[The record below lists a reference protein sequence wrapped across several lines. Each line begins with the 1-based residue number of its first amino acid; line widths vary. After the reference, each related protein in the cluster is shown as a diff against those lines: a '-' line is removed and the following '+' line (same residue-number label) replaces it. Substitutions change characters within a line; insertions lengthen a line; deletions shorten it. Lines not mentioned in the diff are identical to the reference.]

1 MEKKIYEY
9 ITSIILKVDLL
20 NDNYLKENPFEID
33 KFDNFKTEIIKL
45 NANSNKSEVIPVLKK
60 YNETVKLT
68 LTKIDNNYNKEN
80 FEKSTDLNIRQIGE
94 FFKFD
99 ALDFEKIFVLNKN

>member
-1 MEKKIYEY
+1 MENKIYEY

-45 NANSNKSEVIPVLKK
+45 NANSNKSEVIPVLKNIMK
-60 YNETVKLT
+60 R
-68 LTKIDNNYNKEN
+68 
-80 FEKSTDLNIRQIGE
+80 LN
-94 FFKFD
+94 
-99 ALDFEKIFVLNKN
+99 LL